1 MHPRSTFHTR
11 RSAVA
16 SLAVALLLAG
26 CSLAPAYQRPPAPVP
41 EQWSD
46 GTAAHETNESTP
58 PAVNLDWQ
66 EFVVDPTL
74 RDLVALALANN
85 RDLRQ
90 TLLNVEAARAEYRIQ
105 RADRLPT
112 LQLDAS
118 GVRQRALGTP
128 EVERSYEVGL
138 GLAAFELDLFGRVR
152 NLSAA
157 ALQDYLATERDAHS
171 ARVSLVAEVVQA
183 YLVRDGAQHRYR
195 IGTDILA
202 AREASLQLTAQLRDL
217 GFANELDHQEAI
229 GLVEQVKVD
238 LERID
243 REFRQ
248 ATNALTLLLGVA
260 DAGQRLPTLP
270 AAGAT
275 LVQKIA
281 PGTPSALLMRRPD
294 IRAAEHRLKARN
306 ASIGA
311 ARAAFFPRIALTGTS
326 GRGSTALSDLF
337 GSSGQR
343 LWSFTPQLTLPI
355 FDAGRNRGD
364 LDLAHVRKDVAVA
377 AYEHA
382 IQVAFQEVSDALAAT
397 DTLARE
403 ETAQRAVAQ
412 ATAEAL
418 RLSEARYR
426 SGVDDHLRLLDA
438 QRSDFASQMALVDVQ
453 TQRQI
458 ALSTLFRAL
467 GGGWRGE
474 LSAPASLPAP

>member
-1 MHPRSTFHTR
+1 MQSRSTFYTW
-11 RSAVA
+11 RSALGCLA
-16 SLAVALLLAG
+16 SAALTAG

-41 EQWSD
+41 EQWAD
-46 GTAAHETNESTP
+46 GTAQATNDPAP
-58 PAVNLDWQ
+58 PGVNLDWR

-74 RDLVALALANN
+74 RELVALALANN

-90 TLLNVEAARAEYRIQ
+90 ALLNVEAARAEYRVQ

-128 EVERSYEVGL
+128 EVESSYQAGL
-138 GLAAFELDLFGRVR
+138 GLAAFELDLFGRAR

-157 ALQDYLATERDAHS
+157 ALQEYLATERAAHG

-183 YLVRDGAQHRYR
+183 YLVRDGAQQRYR
-195 IGTDILA
+195 IATDILQ
-202 AREASLQLTAQLRDL
+202 ARETSLRLTAQLRAS
-217 GFANELDHQEAI
+217 GVANELDHQEAV

-248 ATNALTLLLGVA
+248 ASNALSLLLGVA
-260 DAGQRLPTLP
+260 DAGERLPALP
-270 AAGAT
+270 ATGTA
-275 LVQKIA
+275 LVQAIA
-281 PGTPSALLMRRPD
+281 PETPSALLMRRPD
-294 IRAAEHRLKARN
+294 IRAAEHRLKARH

-326 GRGSTALSDLF
+326 GRGSTELSDLF
-337 GSSGQR
+337 GSAGQR
-343 LWSFTPQLTLPI
+343 LWSFSPQLTLPI

-364 LDLAHVRKDVAVA
+364 LDLAHVRKDIAIA
-377 AYEHA
+377 AYEQA
-382 IQVAFQEVSDALAAT
+382 IQAAFQEVSDALAAT

-403 ETAQRAVAQ
+403 EASQWAAAR

-426 SGVDDHLRLLDA
+426 SGVDDHLRLLEA
-438 QRSDFASQMALVDVQ
+438 QRSDFASQMALVEVQ

-467 GGGWRGE
+467 GGGWRGD
-474 LSAPASLPAP
+474 LSARAP